1 MRSSIDQL
9 SVKNVSTIKDVLTQ
23 NGVCIYQSFLD
34 QETLKTLQSEF
45 HQILDIKNE
54 GYLVSRSYDKGAA
67 ALVELS
73 QVPTEMIIS
82 KVFKK
87 SFYQELLHEYW
98 PQQDLVSNHKIF
110 VVKDV
115 PGTKHIAQDLHFD
128 VARTLKFF
136 IYLTDTN
143 EKNAAFKCVPGSHKW
158 VMENRRKKYK
168 DKISY
173 ENRHLSRVPE
183 FNDRAVSMNG
193 KAGDLIIFDTDT
205 LHCAGQCS
213 EGERWVMRGQ
223 SEDYVWNFKRSLI
236 DKIFGENKISF
247 MGIVI

>member
-1 MRSSIDQL
+1 MQNNL
-9 SVKNVSTIKDVLTQ
+9 EQYTVKNVSSIKDALNQ

-34 QETLKTLQSEF
+34 QETLGKVQNEF
-45 HQILDIKNE
+45 HQILDEKDAE
-54 GYLVSRSYDKGAA
+54 FLVPRDYDKGDA

-73 QVPTEMIIS
+73 QMPTEMITS

-87 SFYQELLHEYW
+87 SFYQQLLQEYW
-98 PQQDLVSNHKIF
+98 PEQDLVTNHKIF

-136 IYLTDTN
+136 LYLTDTD

-158 VMENRRKKYK
+158 VMDKRRKKYK

-183 FNDRAVSMNG
+183 FNDQAISMNG

-213 EGERWVMRGQ
+213 DGERWVMRGQ
-223 SEDYVWNFKRSLI
+223 SEDYKWEYKRSLFSRVF
-236 DKIFGENKISF
+236 KR
-247 MGIVI
+247 